1 MCRFIFLGLL
11 LSATTPNYL
20 WAAPVP
26 ERKGAKPAV
35 INAGT
40 QQNLEWV
47 QQRLVSYAHIAIL
60 QEKKV
65 AELAIVRRHISDPKD
80 TKELVSWL
88 EKNFRF
94 ARVPDTKL
102 LRVSF
107 RDGTPEEQAAIINLV
122 VEDFLKRQ
130 VGDRRDSM
138 TQRIKSIRKWLAD
151 PDPRARRELTQ
162 EKLAEAEKL
171 LDKHEE
177 YIRTLPALVE
187 RAKVR

>member
-1 MCRFIFLGLL
+1 MRRFISVGLL
-11 LSATTPNYL
+11 LSVFVPVYL
-20 WAAPVP
+20 QAAPVP
-26 ERKGAKPAV
+26 EGKKAKPAV

-40 QQNLEWV
+40 ERNVQWV
-47 QQRLVSYAHIAIL
+47 QERLVSCAHIAIL
-60 QEKKV
+60 RDKKV

-94 ARVPDTKL
+94 QRVPDTKL
-102 LRVSF
+102 LRISF

-138 TQRIKSIRKWLAD
+138 TRSIQSLRKDLAD
-151 PDPRARRELTQ
+151 PRIRDPLKEPG
-162 EKLAEAEKL
+162 
-171 LDKHEE
+171 LDKVQESLNKQEE

-187 RAKVR
+187 KAKAR